1 METGQERTWGAGGI
15 HRKAVEPLRT
25 NAAMQGRAKI
35 VPPFRFG
42 IVEAG
47 VYRGAYPT
55 LKNFPYLK
63 TLELTTVISLTP
75 EPPTVDLEDFCV
87 INNINLQHYMG
98 KHPTLP
104 HLPPHSTLLS
114 SRVR

>member
-1 METGQERTWGAGGI
+1 
-15 HRKAVEPLRT
+15 
-25 NAAMQGRAKI
+25 MQGRAKV

-63 TLELTTVISLTP
+63 TLGLTTVISLIP

-87 INNINLQHYMG
+87 INNISLQHYMG
-98 KHPTLP
+98 ESTGQVPPLSCSPAPTPPTLSP
-104 HLPPHSTLLS
+104 PLSRQSLPRMVCL
-114 SRVR
+114 VD